1 MKTLAIT
8 GLFNP
13 LGRRMA
19 RLATSFGVRV
29 IGIDIKPL
37 AKPFPGVE
45 FVETDIRNPLLAEL
59 FKSEEVDTV
68 LHCAFR
74 WRQRRI
80 EEVFDSNVL
89 GTMRLLGAAEMAG
102 VRKIIIPSSTFVYG
116 ARADNPAFI
125 PEESE
130 FKGQPVYAYVR
141 ELREIET
148 FINGFRRQQP
158 HMVITV
164 LRFANILGGGLPTP
178 LARYLALP
186 AAPTLLGFE
195 PMLQVIHH
203 DDVLRV
209 IGHCLIHD
217 YDGVFNI
224 AAPDPLPLYQLLAL
238 AGVPP
243 LMILHP
249 LAYQGFQWS
258 RLISRRV
265 DDLVPIPWDFL
276 RYSWVADPI
285 RMSEVLDIQPVFDA
299 KTTVRQFGQM
309 LRKHRYETNRVYHFA
324 EDGLYSLKSV
334 SKYLCSQHKE
344 IHQRLKQAAAA
355 FHDSPHKETEV

>member
-8 GLFNP
+8 GLFSP

-29 IGIDIKPL
+29 LGIDIKPMT
-37 AKPFPGVE
+37 KPFPGVQ

-59 FKSEEVDTV
+59 FKSEKVDTV

-80 EEVFDSNVL
+80 EEIFDSNVL
-89 GTMRLLGAAEMAG
+89 GTMRLLGAAEIAG
-102 VRKIIIPSSTFVYG
+102 VRKFIIPSSTFVYG
-116 ARADNPAFI
+116 AQAENPAFI

-130 FKGQPVYAYVR
+130 FKGRPFYAYVR

-148 FINGFRRQQP
+148 FINGFRQQQP
-158 HMVITV
+158 DMVITV

-195 PMLQVIHH
+195 PRLQVIHH

-209 IGHCLIHD
+209 IGHCLTND
-217 YDGVFNI
+217 CDGVFNI

-258 RLISRRV
+258 RLFSRGV
-265 DDLVPIPWDFL
+265 DHFVPIPWDFL
-276 RYSWVADPI
+276 RYSWVADTT
-285 RMSEVLDIQPVFDA
+285 RMGEILDFQPVFDA
-299 KTTVRQFGQM
+299 KTTVRQFGQT
-309 LRKHRYETNRVYHFA
+309 LRQHRYETNRAYRFA
-324 EDGLYSLKSV
+324 EDRLHNLESISQRLYSH
-334 SKYLCSQHKE
+334 HKE
-344 IHQRLKQAAAA
+344 IHQRLKQATSA
-355 FHDSPHKETEV
+355 FHDSPSQGE